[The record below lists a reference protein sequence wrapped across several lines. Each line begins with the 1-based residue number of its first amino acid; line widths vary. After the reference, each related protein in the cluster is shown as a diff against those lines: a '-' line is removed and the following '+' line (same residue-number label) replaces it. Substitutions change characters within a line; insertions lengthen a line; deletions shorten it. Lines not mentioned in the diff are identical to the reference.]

1 MDNSNRRLKRR
12 VRHSYIVSTVS
23 MALVLFLMGSVGYLM
38 TAALRASTVLREGI
52 TLSVE
57 LQNGTDSARLAAI
70 ERQLSAAQAVASVRF
85 SPKEEKAADE
95 EFRKM
100 FPQEFEEILD
110 ENPLADSFEVQL
122 SARTAESEVLDPFIR
137 QVEAMRGVQRVSYPA
152 QTAEQLHGTVTKVQL
167 LLSLFA
173 LALAVISLILLSNT
187 IRLAIYSKRY
197 LINTFKLVGAT
208 KWYIMR
214 PFLRSAV
221 WQGVWAGAGAAVI
234 FCLAVFGLNEA
245 IPELSSLAEWKKVAV
260 IVGVM
265 VGGGILLSTAIT
277 ARAVGRFVD
286 MNTNKINLY

>member
-1 MDNSNRRLKRR
+1 MENNNRRLKRR
-12 VRHSYIVSTVS
+12 VRHSYLISTVS

-38 TAALRASTVLREGI
+38 TAALRASAALREGI

-57 LQNGTDSARLAAI
+57 LKNGTDSARLAAI
-70 ERQLSAAQAVASVRF
+70 ERQLAADEAVASVHF

-95 EFRKM
+95 DFRKM
-100 FPQEFEEILD
+100 FPQEFEEILG
-110 ENPLADSFEVQL
+110 ENPLADTFEVQL
-122 SARTAESEVLDPFIR
+122 SARTAESEVLGAFIR
-137 QVEAMRGVQRVSYPA
+137 QVEKMHDVQRVSYPA
-152 QTAEQLHGTVTKVQL
+152 LTAERLHGTVTKVQL
-167 LLSLFA
+167 LLALFA

-221 WQGVWAGAGAAVI
+221 WQGVWAGTGAALL

-245 IPELSSLAEWKKVAV
+245 APELSSLAEWEKVAT

-265 VGGGILLSTAIT
+265 VAGGVLLSTAIT

>member
-1 MDNSNRRLKRR
+1 MENNNRRLKRR
-12 VRHSYIVSTVS
+12 VRHSYLISTVS

-38 TAALRASTVLREGI
+38 TAALRASAALREGI
-52 TLSVE
+52 AMSVE
-57 LQNGTDSARLAAI
+57 LKNGTDSARLVAI
-70 ERQLSAAQAVASVRF
+70 ERQLAADEAVASVHF

-95 EFRKM
+95 DFRKM
-100 FPQEFEEILD
+100 FPQEFEEILG
-110 ENPLADSFEVQL
+110 ENPLADTFEVQL
-122 SARTAESEVLDPFIR
+122 SARTAESEVLEAFIR
-137 QVEAMRGVQRVSYPA
+137 QVEKMHDVQRVSYPA
-152 QTAEQLHGTVTKVQL
+152 LTAERLHGTVTKVQL
-167 LLSLFA
+167 LLALFA

-245 IPELSSLAEWKKVAV
+245 IPELSSLAEWEKVAT

-265 VGGGILLSTAIT
+265 VAGGVVLSTAIT